1 MTTTAVRPPVSSM
14 ELGGSGLA
22 GARHLR
28 DEREKRRRAR
38 RTRKEVASSASSA
51 SASPGFGY
59 ADVAAAR
66 VGGGAASPRAPRV
79 SPRQR
84 RRVEDTHVYLCA
96 KVDPVMGALILAL
109 VEGRPKNVR
118 QAALDHLLS
127 KKDRGGGRTGTA
139 GGGTATVADC
149 DGLDDDDLT
158 RDRLSSQQD
167 DRETNRRKER
177 GGNSNKTHNNGAGV
191 SSSPA
196 AVVAR
201 RLAERQDRLFMAREI
216 GPLVTELITRTL
228 RAMPTE
234 VEDFLIEQLQGIASS
249 AVQREG
255 TGNGG
260 HGFLR
265 HDTQKSHPAEISPR
279 EESRKD
285 RPNGHDES
293 EPQQRSA
300 RPSTARSR
308 LEEARN
314 LDLQAQETLHPMTEG
329 AEAGPCTSAGMSNG
343 PRGANLL
350 LDGDNSSVNGD
361 DAPLPLSEREKVV
374 AVGVKE
380 SLNKPWDMEVRCVRA
395 LCACLLCCGY
405 YSRAAVLVRA
415 CGCVKDTRAHTCASW
430 YIFQRGVR
438 KGSQLESDTSM
449 YLNISTVCIFILN
462 INGPCTL
469 GHGGVRK

>member
-38 RTRKEVASSASSA
+38 RRTRQGVESSASSA
-51 SASPGFGY
+51 TASPGFGY
-59 ADVAAAR
+59 ADGTAAG
-66 VGGGAASPRAPRV
+66 VGGGGGSPRAPRV

-84 RRVEDTHVYLCA
+84 RRVEDTHAYLCA
-96 KVDPVMGALILAL
+96 KVDPVMGGLIFAL

-127 KKDRGGGRTGTA
+127 EKDRGGSRTGTTA
-139 GGGTATVADC
+139 GGAATVAGC
-149 DGLDDDDLT
+149 DGLT

-167 DRETNRRKER
+167 DRETNRRKKEDD
-177 GGNSNKTHNNGAGV
+177 SNKTHSNGAGV

-234 VEDFLIEQLQGIASS
+234 VEDFLIEQLQGISS
-249 AVQREG
+249 SVVQLEG
-255 TGNGG
+255 TGNDGR
-260 HGFLR
+260 GFLR
-265 HDTQKSHPAEISPR
+265 HDAQKSHPAGTSPR

-293 EPQQRSA
+293 ESQQRSA

-314 LDLQAQETLHPMTEG
+314 LDLQAQETLHPMTER
-329 AEAGPCTSAGMSNG
+329 AEAGACTSLGVSKG
-343 PRGANLL
+343 PQGVNLL
-350 LDGDNSSVNGD
+350 SDGEDCSVNED
-361 DAPLPLSEREKVV
+361 DAPLPPLGREKAV

-380 SLNKPWDMEVRCVRA
+380 SLNKPWDMEVRRVRCEGACCVVNTAVSPR
-395 LCACLLCCGY
+395 CLLLLLLLF
-405 YSRAAVLVRA
+405 S
-415 CGCVKDTRAHTCASW
+415 H
-430 YIFQRGVR
+430 
-438 KGSQLESDTSM
+438 
-449 YLNISTVCIFILN
+449 
-462 INGPCTL
+462 
-469 GHGGVRK
+469 

>member
-1 MTTTAVRPPVSSM
+1 MTTTAVRPPVCSM

-38 RTRKEVASSASSA
+38 RTRQTFGTGEGARVAASASSA
-51 SASPGFGY
+51 SPSLGFGY
-59 ADVAAAR
+59 ADGAAAAAA
-66 VGGGAASPRAPRV
+66 GGGGGPSPRAPRV

-84 RRVEDTHVYLCA
+84 RRVEDTHAYLCA
-96 KVDPVMGALILAL
+96 KVDPVMGGLILAL

-127 KKDRGGGRTGTA
+127 KKGGGGDRTGMTA
-139 GGGTATVADC
+139 GGTATAAGENDP
-149 DGLDDDDLT
+149 T

-167 DRETNRRKER
+167 DRETSRRKKEDS
-177 GGNSNKTHNNGAGV
+177 NSSHKTHDNGGGV

-234 VEDFLIEQLQGIASS
+234 VEDFLVEQLQGIASS
-249 AVQREG
+249 VAHREND
-255 TGNGG
+255 GNDGRG
-260 HGFLR
+260 LLR
-265 HDTQKSHPAEISPR
+265 PDIRKSRPSGISSR

-285 RPNGHDES
+285 RPNADDES
-293 EPQQRSA
+293 EPQRST

-314 LDLQAQETLHPMTEG
+314 LDLQAQETLLPRTERADSG
-329 AEAGPCTSAGMSNG
+329 ACTSPGVSNG
-343 PRGANLL
+343 PKGVSLS
-350 LDGDNSSVNGD
+350 DGENCSVNGD
-361 DAPLPLSEREKVV
+361 DGAPLLLSEREKVV

-380 SLNKPWDMEVRCVRA
+380 SLNKPWDMEVRRVRVRV
-395 LCACLLCCGY
+395 LENVVDT
-405 YSRAAVLVRA
+405 AV
-415 CGCVKDTRAHTCASW
+415 G
-430 YIFQRGVR
+430 RGGGAR
-438 KGSQLESDTSM
+438 TST
-449 YLNISTVCIFILN
+449 YE
-462 INGPCTL
+462 
-469 GHGGVRK
+469 